1 MKGGFYMQTI
11 DDLKALQEL
20 HRQQMKENRD
30 KILARKRRAHRLI
43 VRGAIAE
50 KLVKDADKMTDKEFQ
65 KELYRLLKVAT
76 DSESTSSPS

>member
-1 MKGGFYMQTI
+1 MQTV

-20 HRQQMKENRD
+20 HRKQMKENRD
-30 KILARKRRAHRLI
+30 KVLARKQRAHRLI

-65 KELYRLLKVAT
+65 QELYKLLKVAT
-76 DSESTSSPS
+76 DTESASSPS